1 MKVGFQTIS
10 WGRRLDDNGE
20 KMLQVISKA
29 GYEGVELM
37 QHPNEFGSA
46 KQLYYHLKR
55 LNLKLLGMTGGSIKE
70 RVDFIEELIAIE
82 NRDLIRK
89 NKRIRRNKK
98 PIDKIIRFSRDYP
111 YIYIDTWDQR
121 QVRLVGPELTLALHP
136 HMFKPVQTA
145 HEAKKLLGDYSHLRF
160 LPDTAHLTIA
170 GANLLKLLE
179 DNLARI
185 IAVHLKDWASE
196 FGRSYQFYSRGFG
209 VQFGHGDVKL
219 SESIEFLKS
228 KRYNKWVVVEQDV
241 ADDPVEAARQCRNW
255 LRVNHNV

>member
-46 KQLYYHLKR
+46 KQLYSHLKR
-55 LNLKLLGMTGGSIKE
+55 LNLKLLGLTGGSIKE
-70 RVDFIEELIAIE
+70 RVDFIEELKDIE
-82 NRDLIRK
+82 SRDLACEGEPLERV
-89 NKRIRRNKK
+89 
-98 PIDKIIRFSRDYP
+98 IRFSRDYP
-111 YIYIDTWDQR
+111 YICIDTWDQR
-121 QVRLVGPELTLALHP
+121 QVRLVGPELTLALRP

-145 HEAKKLLGDYSHLRF
+145 QEAEKLLSDYSHLRF

-196 FGRSYQFYSRGFG
+196 FGQSYQFYSRGFG
-209 VQFGHGDVKL
+209 VQFGDGDVKL

-241 ADDPVEAARQCRNW
+241 ADDPVEAAQQCRNW
-255 LRVNHNV
+255 LRINHNI

>member
-46 KQLYYHLKR
+46 KQLYSHLKH
-55 LNLKLLGMTGGSIKE
+55 LELKLLGLMGGSIKE
-70 RVDFIEELIAIE
+70 RVNFIEELIDIE
-82 NRDLIRK
+82 NRDIMHQDK
-89 NKRIRRNKK
+89 TTE
-98 PIDKIIRFSRDYP
+98 KIIRFSRDYP
-111 YIYIDTWDQR
+111 YIYIDTWDER
-121 QVRLVGPELTLALHP
+121 QVQLVGPELTLALHP

-145 HEAKKLLGDYSHLRF
+145 HEAEKLLGDYSHLRF
-160 LPDTAHLTIA
+160 LPDTAHLTIT

-241 ADDPVEAARQCRNW
+241 ADDPVEAAQQCRNW
-255 LRVNHNV
+255 LRVNHRL